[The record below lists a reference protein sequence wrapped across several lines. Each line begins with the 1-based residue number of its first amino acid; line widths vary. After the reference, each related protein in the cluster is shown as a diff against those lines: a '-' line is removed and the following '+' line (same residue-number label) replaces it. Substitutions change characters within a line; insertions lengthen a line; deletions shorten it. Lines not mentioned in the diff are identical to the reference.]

1 MDTQGQQLTL
11 HFSSRMYATFS
22 AAWSDPGLG
31 LDTLMPPVY
40 SISQVRSSWLLI
52 LTRFS
57 WPMHI
62 PNVPVSSVKPTLGGW
77 RQKSL
82 HPGICHRLF
91 T

>member
-11 HFSSRMYATFS
+11 HFSSRTYATFS

-40 SISQVRSSWLLI
+40 SISQVRPCWALVP
-52 LTRFS
+52 TRFS

-62 PNVPVSSVKPTLGGW
+62 PNPPITSVRPTLGGK

-82 HPGICHRLF
+82 HPGICHKLF